1 MVRTP
6 KEIFN
11 RACFLG
17 VFESSA
23 MTDDFF
29 RNRLDQMIDLRHPLA
44 VLASR
49 MPWQEIEAS
58 LAQRW
63 ARQIKAGRKIEDL
76 DLFGAVSGVADG
88 RISNAGRPRLP
99 TRLMVALLYLK
110 HAFNE
115 SDEDVI
121 QRWGETPTWQY
132 FSGNEYFE
140 HRWPCDPTQLGRFR
154 KALGEEGV
162 EELLA
167 RTMEV
172 AVNLKLIARQ
182 ELARVIV
189 DSTVQEKAVA
199 HPTDSKLLETARAKV
214 VQEAKAAGIELKQTY
229 AKEGRELRF
238 KAGRYAHARQF
249 KRMRK
254 VIKRQR
260 TIVQRLQREVGRKM
274 STLAQAVQQAL
285 GHTLD
290 KAKRL
295 VMQTLSR
302 KAVDNRAKLY
312 SWHAPEV
319 ECISKGKSRNP
330 YEFGVKVGLAMT
342 LKGNL
347 IVGARSFPGN
357 PYDGHT
363 LHEQIEQ
370 STILMQS
377 LGVKPQVVYA
387 DLGYRGVDKDNP
399 DIEIKHRG
407 KDKRLTNEERRLLK
421 RRQAI
426 EPIIGH
432 LKADHRMDR
441 CHLKG
446 SEGDAL
452 HAVLCAAGYNIHW
465 LLRMIAKKGLGL
477 LLCLLQAR
485 SSVALVAKLA
495 EIIGHHRLQK
505 TDQRWA
511 LG

>member
-1 MVRTP
+1 
-6 KEIFN
+6 
-11 RACFLG
+11 
-17 VFESSA
+17 

-44 VLASR
+44 VLANR

-63 ARQIKAGRKIEDL
+63 ARQVKAGKKIEDL
-76 DLFGAVSGVADG
+76 DLFGPVSAVAGGGV
-88 RISNAGRPRLP
+88 SNAGRPRLP

-140 HRWPCDPTQLGRFR
+140 HQWPCDPTQLGRFR

-172 AVNLKLIARQ
+172 AVTLKLIAKK
-182 ELARVIV
+182 ELTRVIV

-199 HPTDSKLLETARAKV
+199 HPTDSKLLETARSKV
-214 VQEAKAAGIELKQTY
+214 VEAAKANGIELKQTY
-229 AKEGRELRF
+229 AKEGQLLGY

-254 VIKRQR
+254 AIKRQA
-260 TIVQRLQREVGRKM
+260 TIVGRLHREIARKM
-274 STLAQAVQQAL
+274 TTLSQAVQDAL
-285 GHTLD
+285 GVSID

-295 VMQTLSR
+295 IAQSR
-302 KAVDNRAKLY
+302 SKKAQDKQPKLY

-330 YEFGVKVGLAMT
+330 YEFGVKVGIATT
-342 LKGNL
+342 LQGTL
-347 IVGARSFPGN
+347 ILGARAFPGN

-363 LHEQIEQ
+363 LSEQVEQ
-370 STILMQS
+370 ASILMQA
-377 LGVKPQVVYA
+377 LDTKPNKAIV
-387 DLGYRGVDKDNP
+387 DLGYRGVDKANP
-399 DIEIKHRG
+399 DIDIKHRG
-407 KDKRLTNEERRLLK
+407 KFKSLTDEDKKDLK

-432 LKADHRMDR
+432 LKADHRMNR

-446 SEGDAL
+446 SLGDSL
-452 HAVLCAAGYNIHW
+452 HAVLCAAGYNIRW
-465 LLRMIAKKGLGL
+465 LLRMIVKKGISLFLRL
-477 LLCLLQAR
+477 LLSTGLGEL
-485 SSVALVAKLA
+485 
-495 EIIGHHRLQK
+495 GHRLRQFFMGPSVK
-505 TDQRWA
+505 SGSMNLT
-511 LG
+511 LV

>member
-1 MVRTP
+1 
-6 KEIFN
+6 
-11 RACFLG
+11 
-17 VFESSA
+17 

-44 VLASR
+44 VLANR

-63 ARQIKAGRKIEDL
+63 ARQVKAGKKIEDL
-76 DLFGAVSGVADG
+76 DLFGPVAAVSAGG
-88 RISNAGRPRLP
+88 ISKAGRPRLP

-115 SDEDVI
+115 SDEEVI

-140 HRWPCDPTQLGRFR
+140 HQWPCDPTQLGRFR

-172 AVNLKLIARQ
+172 AVTLKLIAKR
-182 ELARVIV
+182 ELTRVIV

-214 VQEAKAAGIELKQTY
+214 VEAAKANGIELKQTY
-229 AKEGRELRF
+229 AKEGRHLSF
-238 KAGRYAHARQF
+238 KASRYAHARQF

-254 VIKRQR
+254 SIKRQR
-260 TIVQRLQREVGRKM
+260 TIVGRLQREVGRKM
-274 STLAQAVQQAL
+274 SVLSQAVRETL
-285 GHTLD
+285 GQTLD

-295 VMQTLSR
+295 VAQTGSR
-302 KAVDNRAKLY
+302 KTVGNRVKLY

-347 IVGARSFPGN
+347 IVGARSYAGN

-363 LHEQIEQ
+363 LYEQIEQ
-370 STILMQS
+370 STILMQC
-377 LGVKPQVVYA
+377 LGVRPQTVYT

-399 DIEIKHRG
+399 AIEIKHRG
-407 KDKRLTNEERRLLK
+407 KDKRLTDEERRLLK

-446 SEGDAL
+446 SEGDAIQ
-452 HAVLCAAGYNIHW
+452 AVLCAAGYNIRW
-465 LLRMIAKKGLGL
+465 LLRMIVKKGLGL
-477 LLCLLQAR
+477 LLCLLRATGLT
-485 SSVALVAKLA
+485 ALLAKLA
-495 EIIGHHRLQK
+495 EIFGLNQLQNS
-505 TDQRWA
+505 DQRWA
-511 LG
+511 LA

>member
-1 MVRTP
+1 
-6 KEIFN
+6 
-11 RACFLG
+11 
-17 VFESSA
+17 
-23 MTDDFF
+23 
-29 RNRLDQMIDLRHPLA
+29 
-44 VLASR
+44 
-49 MPWQEIEAS
+49 
-58 LAQRW
+58 
-63 ARQIKAGRKIEDL
+63 
-76 DLFGAVSGVADG
+76 
-88 RISNAGRPRLP
+88 
-99 TRLMVALLYLK
+99 
-110 HAFNE
+110 
-115 SDEDVI
+115 
-121 QRWGETPTWQY
+121 
-132 FSGNEYFE
+132 
-140 HRWPCDPTQLGRFR
+140 
-154 KALGEEGV
+154 LGEEGV

-172 AVNLKLIARQ
+172 AVTLKLIAKK
-182 ELARVIV
+182 ELTRVIV

-199 HPTDSKLLETARAKV
+199 YPTDSKLLETARSKV
-214 VQEAKAAGIELKQTY
+214 VEAAKAGGIELKQTY
-229 AKEGRELRF
+229 AKEGQLLGY

-260 TIVQRLQREVGRKM
+260 TIVGRLQREVARKM
-274 STLAQAVQQAL
+274 TTLSQAL
-285 GHTLD
+285 QETLG

-295 VMQTLSR
+295 VMQTGSR

-363 LHEQIEQ
+363 MHEQIEQ
-370 STILMQS
+370 SAILMQG
-377 LGVKPQVVYA
+377 LGVKPEVVYA

-407 KDKRLTNEERRLLK
+407 KDKRLTDEERRLLK

-432 LKADHRMDR
+432 LKTDHRMDR

-446 SEGDAL
+446 SAGDAL
-452 HAVLCAAGYNIHW
+452 HAVLCAAGYNIRW
-465 LLRMIAKKGLGL
+465 LLRMIVKKGLGL
-477 LLCLLQAR
+477 LLCQLQA
-485 SSVALVAKLA
+485 SGLAGLLGKLA
-495 EIIGHHRLQK
+495 EIFGLNRMQNSC
-505 TDQRWA
+505 QRWA
-511 LG
+511 LV

>member
-1 MVRTP
+1 MV
-6 KEIFN
+6 
-11 RACFLG
+11 
-17 VFESSA
+17 
-23 MTDDFF
+23 DDFF

-44 VLASR
+44 VLANR

-63 ARQIKAGRKIEDL
+63 ARQVKAGKKIEGF
-76 DLFGAVSGVADG
+76 DLFGPVAVVTGGGV
-88 RISNAGRPRLP
+88 SNAGRPRLP

-115 SDEDVI
+115 SDEEVI
-121 QRWGETPTWQY
+121 GRWGETPTWQY

-154 KALGEEGV
+154 KLLGEEGV

-167 RTMEV
+167 RTMEA
-172 AVNLKLIARQ
+172 AVNLKLIAKK

-214 VQEAKAAGIELKQTY
+214 VEAAQANGIELKQTY
-229 AKEGRELRF
+229 AKEGHDLRF

-249 KRMRK
+249 RRMRK
-254 VIKRQR
+254 AIKRQR
-260 TIVQRLQREVGRKM
+260 TIVGRLEREVGRKM
-274 STLAQAVQQAL
+274 NALSQAVQESL

-295 VMQTLSR
+295 VMQTASR

-319 ECISKGKSRNP
+319 ECISKGKSRKP

-347 IVGARSFPGN
+347 IVGARSFAGN

-370 STILMQS
+370 SAILMQG
-377 LGVKPQVVYA
+377 LGVKPEKVYT

-407 KDKRLTNEERRLLK
+407 KDKRLTDEERRLLK

-432 LKADHRMDR
+432 LKGDHRMDR

-446 SEGDAL
+446 SHGDAL
-452 HAVLCAAGYNIHW
+452 HVLLCAAGYNIRW
-465 LLRMIAKKGLGL
+465 LLRMIVKKGLGL
-477 LLCLLQAR
+477 LLCLLRAVGLR
-485 SSVALVAKLA
+485 ALWQKFAALIDQTRLKSPASCSALA
-495 EIIGHHRLQK
+495 
-505 TDQRWA
+505 
-511 LG
+511 

>member
-1 MVRTP
+1 
-6 KEIFN
+6 
-11 RACFLG
+11 
-17 VFESSA
+17 

-44 VLASR
+44 VLANR

-63 ARQIKAGRKIEDL
+63 ARQVKAGKKIEDL
-76 DLFGAVSGVADG
+76 DLFGPVSAVACGGV
-88 RISNAGRPRLP
+88 SNAGRPRLP

-121 QRWGETPTWQY
+121 QRWGETPTCQY
-132 FSGNEYFE
+132 FSGNEFFE
-140 HRWPCDPTQLGRFR
+140 HQWPRDPTQLGRFR

-167 RTMEV
+167 RTKEV
-172 AVNLKLIARQ
+172 AVTLKLIAKK
-182 ELARVIV
+182 ELTRVIV

-199 HPTDSKLLETARAKV
+199 HPTDSKLLETARSKV
-214 VQEAKAAGIELKQTY
+214 VEVAKTNGIELKQTY
-229 AKEGRELRF
+229 AKEGQLLGY

-260 TIVQRLQREVGRKM
+260 TIVGRLQREVARKM
-274 STLAQAVQQAL
+274 TALGQAVQETL
-285 GHTLD
+285 GQTLD

-295 VMQTLSR
+295 VAQTASR

-319 ECISKGKSRNP
+319 ESISKGKSRNP

-363 LHEQIEQ
+363 MHEQIEQ
-370 STILMQS
+370 SAILMQG
-377 LGVKPQVVYA
+377 LGVKPEVVYA
-387 DLGYRGVDKDNP
+387 DLGYRGVDKNNP

-407 KDKRLTNEERRLLK
+407 KDKRLTDEERRLLK
-421 RRQAI
+421 RRQAT

-432 LKADHRMDR
+432 LKVVHRMDR

-446 SEGDAL
+446 AEGDAL
-452 HAVLCAAGYNIHW
+452 HAVLCAAGYNIRW
-465 LLRMIAKKGLGL
+465 LLQMIVKKALGL
-477 LLCLLQAR
+477 LLCLLQV
-485 SSVALVAKLA
+485 SGLTDLFEKLA
-495 EIIGHHRLQK
+495 GILAVIGCK
-505 TDQRWA
+505 TQVSVGR
-511 LG
+511 

>member
-1 MVRTP
+1 MV
-6 KEIFN
+6 
-11 RACFLG
+11 
-17 VFESSA
+17 
-23 MTDDFF
+23 DDFF

-44 VLASR
+44 VLANR

-63 ARQIKAGRKIEDL
+63 ARQVKAGKKIEDL
-76 DLFGAVSGVADG
+76 DLFGPVSAVTGG
-88 RISNAGRPRLP
+88 GTSNAGRPRLP

-172 AVNLKLIARQ
+172 AVTLKLIAKK

-199 HPTDSKLLETARAKV
+199 HPTDSKLLETARSKV
-214 VQEAKAAGIELKQTY
+214 VQAAKANGIELKQTY
-229 AKEGRELRF
+229 AKEGQLLGY

-254 VIKRQR
+254 TIKRQR
-260 TIVQRLQREVGRKM
+260 TIVGRLQREVARKM
-274 STLAQAVQQAL
+274 STLSQAVQEAL
-285 GHTLD
+285 AHTLD

-295 VMQTLSR
+295 IAQTGSR
-302 KAVDNRAKLY
+302 KAVGNRAKLY

-363 LHEQIEQ
+363 MHEQIEQ
-370 STILMQS
+370 SAILMQG
-377 LGVKPQVVYA
+377 LGVRPEVVYA

-407 KDKRLTNEERRLLK
+407 KDKRLTDEERRLLK

-452 HAVLCAAGYNIHW
+452 HAVLCAAGYNIRW
-465 LLRMIAKKGLGL
+465 LLRMIVKKGLGL
-477 LLCLLQAR
+477 LLCLLQAAGLK
-485 SSVALVAKLA
+485 ALLAKLA
-495 EIIGHHRLQK
+495 EILGLNQLQNS
-505 TDQRWA
+505 DQRWA
-511 LG
+511 LA